1 MQPGHPFFDR
11 DRSAQFQSAP
21 GRPLVIISGVQ
32 EHASLGDFQGNYTN
46 QNYSLFACSLSVV
59 EGSSSRRVQSQKEQ
73 SIIRQQVA
81 G

>member
-11 DRSAQFQSAP
+11 YHLAQFQSAP
-21 GRPLVIISGVQ
+21 GRPLVIDQRGAGARITRRFPGKLYRPKLLPFRLLP
-32 EHASLGDFQGNYTN
+32 E
-46 QNYSLFACSLSVV
+46 C
-59 EGSSSRRVQSQKEQ
+59 SRRAQSRRAQSQKEQ